1 MSDYKLYKK
10 SPFSPGNIVN
20 PENFVGRE
28 NIIKN
33 IINIFHNNYPQ
44 FYFFI
49 NSLII

>member
-33 IINIFHNNYPQ
+33 IINIFQ
-44 FYFFI
+44 TFLMEKIGTFI
-49 NSLII
+49 W